1 MTGSVLVVGA
11 GLIGTSIG
19 LALRDSRRVLLADRS
34 AAHLR
39 TAVARGA
46 GTAWDGVEGVDLLVL
61 ATPPDTIASAYDEVR
76 AAVGDAV
83 VTHVSSIQ
91 VHVLADLRAGGARE
105 ALLCGGHPVA
115 GRETAGPEAA
125 TADLFAGR
133 PWVVCATEVTSTAAR
148 AAVTFL
154 ARDCGAD
161 PVEMTAAA
169 HDAAMALVSH
179 LPHLAASATAARLEG
194 ASAAA
199 AAVSGPGLQDTT
211 RVAAG
216 DPELWA
222 QILLGNAVSIAP
234 VVRALAED
242 LALVGQALEAGDR
255 AAVLDLLQRG
265 NTGRA
270 LVPVKRG
277 DHDRDFTRLSVSV
290 PDAPGQLAAVFSC
303 AGAAGVNIE
312 DVRVE
317 HLPGRPTGLLELLVQ
332 AGERAPLRQALSGAG
347 FVVLP
352 DA

>member
-1 MTGSVLVVGA
+1 MSRSVLVVGT

-19 LALRDSRRVLLADRS
+19 LALRDTHRVLLADRS
-34 AAHLR
+34 PEHLR

-46 GTAWDGVEGVDLLVL
+46 GGAWDGSEQVDLLVL
-61 ATPPDTIASAYDEVR
+61 ATPPDTIATAYDEVR

-91 VHVLADLRAGGARE
+91 APVSLALQAAGAAVDR
-105 ALLCGGHPVA
+105 LCGGHPVA

-125 TADLFAGR
+125 TVDLFAGR
-133 PWVVCATEVTSTAAR
+133 PWVVCAGEGTSPAAR
-148 AAVTFL
+148 DAVRDL
-154 ARDCGAD
+154 ARACGAD
-161 PVEMTAAA
+161 PVEMTAPE

-179 LPHLAASATAARLEG
+179 LPHLAASATAARLESAG
-194 ASAAA
+194 AAA

-216 DPELWA
+216 DPQLWA
-222 QILLGNAVSIAP
+222 QILLGNAASVAP

-242 LALVGQALEAGDR
+242 LARVGVALEVGDR
-255 AAVLDLLQRG
+255 ATVLDLLQRG
-265 NTGRA
+265 TAGRA

-277 DHDRDFTRLSVSV
+277 DHDRDFTRVSVSV
-290 PDAPGQLAAVFSC
+290 SDAPGQLAAVFRC
-303 AGAAGVNIE
+303 AGDAGVNIE

-332 AGERAPLRQALSGAG
+332 GAEREPLRAALTGAG
-347 FVVLP
+347 FAVLP